1 MAIYHCRFKIH
12 TRGKGAQASRAAA
25 YRSGTRVTSSR
36 VTSAVRAA
44 AYRSGG
50 KLEDL
55 GGEVHDFRRKGGIV
69 HNEIMAPEDAPAWV
83 YNRSKLWNA
92 VEAREDMSKRRDTA
106 QLFREAELS
115 IPRELS
121 PAERIDLV
129 QRFVQDAFV
138 SHGMIADI
146 GIHCPKASDGGEQPH
161 AHVMLTMREIGPN
174 GFGNKRRD
182 WNGASFFNQKG
193 KPTEA
198 YAKDGG
204 SLRQGRVSWQDYCND
219 ALTRAGSGARIDHR
233 SLDAQGKAH
242 APEPSHGRAAHV
254 RERTGVF
261 ASKWEQVIRARFE
274 RKAREAVQAIGRGG
288 RGNRAP
294 EDSPTPSAGAAS
306 PHAAAVSMMRR
317 SVRQTVRQGGNRHA
331 SDGVAHAEE
340 TARRLMGESLTPI
353 APPVDRGHDVER

>member
-69 HNEIMAPEDAPAWV
+69 HNEIMAPEGAPAWV

-121 PAERIDLV
+121 PAQRIALV
-129 QRFVQDAFV
+129 ERFVWDAFV
-138 SHGMIADI
+138 SRGMIADI

-182 WNGASFFNQKG
+182 WNGASFFNKLG
-193 KPTEA
+193 KPTQA
-198 YAKDGG
+198 YAREGG
-204 SLRQGRVSWQDYCND
+204 SLRAGRISWQDYCNE
-219 ALTRAGSGARIDHR
+219 ALAEAGSAAG
-233 SLDAQGKAH
+233 STT
-242 APEPSHGRAAHV
+242 GRL
-254 RERTGVF
+254 RR
-261 ASKWEQVIRARFE
+261 RARGIPLSRRTVVLGMSASAPAPSPPSGSCCCRPVSRSGR
-274 RKAREAVQAIGRGG
+274 RKRCGRW
-288 RGNRAP
+288 
-294 EDSPTPSAGAAS
+294 
-306 PHAAAVSMMRR
+306 AAADAPGHQCPNPVL
-317 SVRQTVRQGGNRHA
+317 RHR
-331 SDGVAHAEE
+331 AEPPP
-340 TARRLMGESLTPI
+340 PI
-353 APPVDRGHDVER
+353 IPRWR